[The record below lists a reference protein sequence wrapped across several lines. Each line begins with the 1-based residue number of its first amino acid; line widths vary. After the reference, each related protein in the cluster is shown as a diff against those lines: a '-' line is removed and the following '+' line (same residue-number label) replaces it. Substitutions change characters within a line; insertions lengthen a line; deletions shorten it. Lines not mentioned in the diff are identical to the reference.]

1 MPQFIPKFEPKDEQQ
16 RFRIEHNETTGWV
29 TCENASMM
37 SKAQTKVRWEQLQ
50 DEGLNPNLLRV
61 RRDV

>member
-50 DEGLNPNLLRV
+50 VE
-61 RRDV
+61 